1 MSRLIAFGCSH
12 VKGEGL
18 SDVYDEKQKKS
29 IDGKHSKFAFPQ
41 LVAEHLKIPCLNFS
55 QGGTSNK
62 KIWRNVIDYSKEIK
76 PDDIVIIQWT
86 YLERTAVFYND
97 RDQGRQIGFQHVRG
111 SRIDPVDRSWFEY
124 MFSRFDQRLDLFLRS
139 DHITKTLDCNLH
151 QFRVSSDIL
160 DPDHTIPEWV
170 DNKINFTG
178 INDFAVDKAL
188 DHSHYGTESHKK
200 FAQHILQKL
209 GV

>member
-1 MSRLIAFGCSH
+1 MSRLWTFGCSH
-12 VKGEGL
+12 TRGEGL
-18 SDVYDEKQKKS
+18 DDVYDPITKDNK
-29 IDGKHSKFAFPQ
+29 GASKFAWPQ
-41 LVAEHLKIPCLNFS
+41 LVADHLAVPCLNYG
-55 QGGTSNK
+55 QGGVGNK
-62 KIWRNVIDYSKEIK
+62 KIWHNVLGVAPEIQK
-76 PDDIVIIQWT
+76 DDIVIVQWT
-86 YLERTAVFYND
+86 YLERFNVFFND
-97 RDQGRQIGFQHVRG
+97 NDPGQKIGLSHVRNMKAN
-111 SRIDPVDRSWFEY
+111 PVDRSWFEY

-170 DNKINFTG
+170 DNKINFSG
-178 INDFAVDKAL
+178 INDFAIDKAL
-188 DHSHYGTESHKK
+188 DHSHYGPKTHQK